1 MKLTNH
7 VKINLPAI
15 VGNEGFARAAV
26 AAFCTPLSPSLEE
39 INDIKTAVSEA
50 VTNVIVHAYPEQEG
64 EIDVEVAIY
73 DDKVIS
79 VTVTDQGIGFADVT
93 QAKKP
98 FYTTKSA
105 DEHSGMGFTI
115 MEAFMDELEVR
126 SELGR
131 GTRVM
136 MRKTV
141 KQHA

>member
-1 MKLTNH
+1 MKLSNH
-7 VKINLPAI
+7 VKMTLPAI

-26 AAFCTPLSPSLEE
+26 AAFCAPLSPSLEE

-50 VTNVIVHAYPEQEG
+50 VTNVIVHAYPDRSG
-64 EIDVEVAIY
+64 EIDVEVTIY
-73 DDKVIS
+73 DDRLIS
-79 VTVTDQGIGFADVT
+79 ISITDDGIGFDDVG

-98 FYTTKSA
+98 FFTTKSA

-126 SELGR
+126 SEVGR
-131 GTRVM
+131 GTRIT
-136 MRKTV
+136 MRKAV

>member
-26 AAFCTPLSPSLEE
+26 AAFCTSLSPSLEE

-50 VTNVIVHAYPEQEG
+50 VTNVIVHAYPDTNG

-73 DDKVIS
+73 DEKLVSITIS
-79 VTVTDQGIGFADVT
+79 DYGIGVPNILE
-93 QAKKP
+93 AKRP
-98 FYTTKSA
+98 FFTTKSA

-115 MEAFMDELEVR
+115 MEAFMDELEVH
-126 SELGR
+126 SETGN
-131 GTRVM
+131 GTCVI
-136 MRKTV
+136 MRKTI
-141 KQHA
+141 KEHA